1 MKIKGLIALGIAAI
15 VSVSL
20 CACVTDAPCTEH
32 IDKNENGL
40 CDECGAEIAPAEC
53 LHYDGYI
60 DHVCDKCGEV
70 MDPADH
76 FDYDSDHACDYCGS
90 NLSSCMDID
99 RDKVCDICANEY
111 ISECKDHFDEDYNY
125 LCDFFLH

>member
-40 CDECGAEIAPAEC
+40 CDECGAEIAPA
-53 LHYDGYI
+53 
-60 DHVCDKCGEV
+60 
-70 MDPADH
+70 DH

-99 RDKVCDICANEY
+99 RDKV
-111 ISECKDHFDEDYNY
+111 
-125 LCDFFLH
+125 